1 MALTA
6 ITATLPAEGVKG
18 PKQFQGLF
26 DVIPFKVTLEDDTVA
41 ASLASQVD
49 VAVAGA
55 ELGDFVFIAAPVDL
69 SAGVLSAAVLSAG
82 NVTVTF
88 QNNDDAAA
96 NTTLATAVECKG
108 VILKPKANVYESF

>member
-6 ITATLPAEGVKG
+6 ITATLPVEGVKG

-49 VAVAGA
+49 VAVPGA
-55 ELGDFVFIAAPVDL
+55 ALGDLVLIAAPVDL
-69 SAGVLSAAVLSAG
+69 DAGVLTAAVLSAG
-82 NVTVTF
+82 NITITL
-88 QNNDDAAA
+88 QNNNDGAA
-96 NTTLATAVECKG
+96 NTALATPVVCKG
-108 VILKPKANVYESF
+108 VVLKFKDNVFESF